1 MKQYI
6 LWILLLFLTINLQAF
21 QPVTLVKTANNI
33 RKAVS
38 VSSKTISIGKT
49 ALQLG
54 KCANAIPE
62 KEIAKLAQIATKP
75 NGLKEVN
82 KILGKANYI
91 GKFGSKAGNI
101 ILQDTYLRIAVK
113 NGRLSSKAA
122 TTALNNFHKTPGFR
136 SLLSK
141 IKSSSFSQAK
151 GHLRELEIALS
162 AKQRGFSTVE
172 FGRKF
177 ADGIK
182 KANTDLDVLL
192 SRNGKMFAIESKA
205 YAGTVKDAM
214 VKADAQSL
222 LAFCKSHKGTTPV
235 FCFETP
241 PSRYAGKYL
250 LKNKIRC
257 IVGTPDE
264 IATKLDI
271 LSTLYNKRFIKK

>member
-6 LWILLLFLTINLQAF
+6 LWILLLFLTINLQAL
-21 QPVTLVKTANNI
+21 QPVTFIKTANNI

-54 KCANAIPE
+54 KCANAIPD

-75 NGLKEVN
+75 NGLKEIN

-91 GKFGSKAGNI
+91 GKFGSKAGNQ
-101 ILQDTYLRIAVK
+101 ILQDAYLRIAVK
-113 NGRLSSKAA
+113 NGRLSSKIA
-122 TTALNNFHKTPGFR
+122 TEVLNHFNDIPGFR

-141 IKSSSFSQAK
+141 INSSSFSQSK

-162 AKQRGFSTVE
+162 AQKHGFSTLS
-172 FGRKF
+172 FGQKF

-182 KANTDLDVLL
+182 KGNTDLDVLL
-192 SRNGKMFAIESKA
+192 FKNGKKFAIESKA
-205 YAGTVKDAM
+205 YINKVPDSM
-214 VKADAQSL
+214 VKADVQSL
-222 LAFCKSHKGTTPV
+222 LAFCKNQKGTVPV
-235 FCFETP
+235 FCFETA
-241 PSRYAGKYL
+241 PSRYAQKYL
-250 LKNKIRC
+250 AKNKVKY
-257 IVGTPDE
+257 IVGSAEE

-271 LSTLYNKRFIKK
+271 LSSLK